1 MPSPINKETLEHLA
15 KLARIELSHAE
26 EERLLND
33 LANILGHFEELKNL
47 DTSKVLPMAGGSQ
60 LKNAF
65 REDTSRESTNRGA
78 GIGQFPETQDGF
90 LKVPPVFE

>member
-1 MPSPINKETLEHLA
+1 MPSPIDKKTLEHLA
-15 KLARIELSHAE
+15 KLARLELDPRE
-26 EERLLND
+26 EEKLLKD
-33 LANILGHFEELKNL
+33 LGNILDYFKELQGL
-47 DTSKVLPMAGGSQ
+47 DTANVEPLAGGSD

-65 REDTSRESTNRGA
+65 REDNSSESTNRGE